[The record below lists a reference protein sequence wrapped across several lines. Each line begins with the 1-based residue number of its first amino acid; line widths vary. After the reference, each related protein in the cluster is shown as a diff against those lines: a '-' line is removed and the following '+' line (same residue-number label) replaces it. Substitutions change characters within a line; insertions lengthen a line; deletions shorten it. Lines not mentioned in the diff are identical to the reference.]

1 MRRGRI
7 HGSRPSR
14 ASRPAASNNQF
25 ESDIAHSIRP
35 GPAAD
40 YTRRMKTARLM
51 LLLLSLVL
59 VAACGNKG
67 DLVRPAAT
75 GAAAA
80 P

>member
-1 MRRGRI
+1 
-7 HGSRPSR
+7 
-14 ASRPAASNNQF
+14 
-25 ESDIAHSIRP
+25 
-35 GPAAD
+35 
-40 YTRRMKTARLM
+40 MKTARLI

-67 DLVRPAAT
+67 DLVRPAPT